1 MLATGSIVD
10 KEYDLR
16 DLKKGNLLVKLAN
29 DADDAEN
36 RMRFVF
42 VDEFEF
48 DGCSSCAVRCALRLI
63 VLPMKFTNGN
73 FFRFFLYTA
82 TIV

>member
-10 KEYDLR
+10 NEYDRR
-16 DLKKGNLLVKLAN
+16 DLKKRNLLVILAN
-29 DADDAEN
+29 DADDAEK

-42 VDEFEF
+42 ADDS
-48 DGCSSCAVRCALRLI
+48 DGCSSCAVRWALRLI

-73 FFRFFLYTA
+73 FFYGFSILSKH
-82 TIV
+82 